1 MHQRSYRFQI
11 MLYCSD
17 VLKINVAVIGIVMA
31 VVKVLDAV
39 SDLVITSLADRTNT
53 RFGKYRVWLFAGIP
67 LGIMLFLLFSGP
79 SFLKNETVKVIW
91 ICVIYC
97 LLVPILETAVSCPY
111 MAMIVT
117 MSENSRDRLDF
128 SNAKALG
135 EAGSQIIVSAVAMPV
150 VLAFGGYQDP
160 RGWRVMALVISAVII
175 VSALICFLGTKERII
190 VDYTMDTGKQ
200 MAFRDKME
208 PLKKNSVFWKLIAI
222 IVLFMAHYYTSSTL
236 FTYYCIHIIGHE
248 EWISPLLTIGF
259 TAQIVITVCLFVLG
273 RKLEKKTLLI
283 LGGILIA
290 AADLILMFMPPS
302 YGMGICY
309 QILLGVG
316 NGIYN
321 GIAFAML
328 PDVSDYTECN

>member
-1 MHQRSYRFQI
+1 
-11 MLYCSD
+11 
-17 VLKINVAVIGIVMA
+17 
-31 VVKVLDAV
+31 
-39 SDLVITSLADRTNT
+39 
-53 RFGKYRVWLFAGIP
+53 
-67 LGIMLFLLFSGP
+67 MLFLLFSGP

-128 SNAKALG
+128 SNARALG